1 LEVGFGLVPAVN
13 SDWFAT
19 ARHLTRSSACGSG
32 PAAKAPSTGCRCWPE
47 IKNRGVEDACMVV
60 CDRRKR
66 LTGDDRGD
74 VALAIVQ
81 TCVLHLIRRTPSGSS
96 VGLTGTRWPA
106 ISTRLHVP
114 TLRG

>member
-1 LEVGFGLVPAVN
+1 
-13 SDWFAT
+13 
-19 ARHLTRSSACGSG
+19 
-32 PAAKAPSTGCRCWPE
+32 
-47 IKNRGVEDACMVV
+47 MVV

-114 TLRG
+114 TLRGNRRVRSPLRRARGQRDHFMWCIDSGL